1 MERRRGSA
9 SFTWISLPALIRAR
23 LTRKYPSKAY
33 TSGCVV
39 CSSASTHADDNREG
53 RLDQSLPRRRVLIV
67 EDDCLI
73 ALFLTDEISEL
84 GYAVV
89 GPVRNLAEATSI
101 AATSVLDGAL
111 IDIALGEQS
120 ALPVAT
126 ILSDRHIPFAFT
138 TGDNEGPEEAFPD
151 VPILGKPFTTE
162 ELRHA
167 LEALLGNNE

>member
-53 RLDQSLPRRRVLIV
+53 RLDQSLPQRRVLIV

-73 ALFLTDEISEL
+73 ALFLSDEFSDV
-84 GYAVV
+84 GYGVV
-89 GPVRNLAEATSI
+89 VDVRNLGEVDVMYGS
-101 AATSVLDGAL
+101 SCDDG
-111 IDIALGEQS
+111 
-120 ALPVAT
+120 
-126 ILSDRHIPFAFT
+126 
-138 TGDNEGPEEAFPD
+138 
-151 VPILGKPFTTE
+151 
-162 ELRHA
+162 
-167 LEALLGNNE
+167 